1 MAMMPCWLR
10 QSVRDGSSRKL
21 VSSVRVMP
29 WGMLRVAQPEV
40 RRIRVVPPPRLLVLI
55 SLLVTASSV
64 RKETLVP
71 AGIDCED
78 RVARA
83 QVWVAVFQV

>member
-1 MAMMPCWLR
+1 
-10 QSVRDGSSRKL
+10 
-21 VSSVRVMP
+21 MP
-29 WGMLRVAQPEV
+29 WGMLRVDQPEV

-71 AGIDCED
+71 AGIDCAP
-78 RVARA
+78 RVMRA